1 MKEIATAEWNANHFT
16 MIGKDDVLV
25 AAERNGK
32 VNAMTAGWGGLG
44 VMWGKDVVFIVIR
57 PSRYTKEFV
66 DAGERFSVVHMGSDS
81 KKLMTYMGT
90 VSGRDEDK
98 IAHEGLT
105 LIPGEASPCFYE
117 ANVNIICKKL
127 YAQEMRPDCMT
138 DDGSIDERWYPAHD
152 YHTLYIG
159 EIEKI
164 LVK

>member
-1 MKEIATAEWNANHFT
+1 MKEIATAEWNANPFT

-117 ANVNIICKKL
+117 ANVNICLL
-127 YAQEMRPDCMT
+127 YTSITEITATAARR
-138 DDGSIDERWYPAHD
+138 GSADMLTQRANRLLWY
-152 YHTLYIG
+152 T
-159 EIEKI
+159 
-164 LVK
+164 